1 MKTTQT
7 WGWLAAGVLAAGL
20 NAAYHDGGLE
30 WVHRSADRLEHGSE
44 TIVALVKGSADRFL
58 AEVRLAGHDEAAFSS
73 VDAAVA
79 QVQAKLAD
87 GEEGIARVDAMS
99 ARQQA
104 QLARLQAVRARIE
117 ARIAARSARCR
128 LAPAIAPAAFVR
140 VAVPPACP
148 RVRVGIP
155 QVPRIRVPSPVIHL
169 ENAGSGPV

>member
-20 NAAYHDGGLE
+20 NAAYHDGGLV
-30 WVHRSADRLEHGSE
+30 WAHR
-44 TIVALVKGSADRFL
+44 VADRFEHVSEAVL
-58 AEVRLAGHDEAAFSS
+58 ALASGSGDRFFTEVRLAGHDEAFSG
-73 VDAAVA
+73 VDAALA

-87 GEEGIARVDAMS
+87 SEAGIARVDAMS

-104 QLARLQAVRARIE
+104 QLARVQAVRARIE

-140 VAVPPACP
+140 MAVPPVCP
-148 RVRVGIP
+148 RVRVSFP
-155 QVPRIRVPSPVIHL
+155 PMPRANPAPVIHI
-169 ENAGSGPV
+169 ENPGSGPV

>member
-30 WVHRSADRLEHGSE
+30 WAHRVADRLDHASE
-44 TIVALVKGSADRFL
+44 AIVALASGSADQFF
-58 AEVRLAGHDEAAFSS
+58 AQVRLAGHDEAAISG
-73 VDAAVA
+73 VDATVA

-87 GEEGIARVDAMS
+87 GEAGIARVEAMS

-104 QLARLQAVRARIE
+104 QLARVQAVRARIE

-140 VAVPPACP
+140 MPVLPACP
-148 RVRVGIP
+148 RVRVIP
-155 QVPRIRVPSPVIHL
+155 PMPRANPAQVIHL
-169 ENAGSGPV
+169 ENPGSGPV